1 MDPPSQ
7 ANGESATIPDENEE
21 EAYLLLDKVIPP
33 VHLKESAGDR
43 FCCIYRIPHTL
54 KQVNDKAYAPK
65 IVSIG
70 PYHHSSDKQHLKMI
84 EEHKKRY
91 LEMFVSKTKENGV
104 YLIHLV
110 DLVSGLEQKIRD
122 SYSENLEFSQ
132 QKLIKVM
139 LLDGCFILM
148 LFLVVSQ
155 KIEYTNLK
163 DPIFKLR
170 WILPTLRSDLLL
182 LENQVPLFLLKVLL
196 ETSKLAPSTS
206 LNMLAF
212 KFFDYSIKKPEGF
225 WEKHNNLRA
234 KHLLDLIR
242 KTFIPA
248 PPPSTTPRQC
258 CINIF
263 NGPREYSRTETSK
276 NICLGKISCSKEIT
290 GAQTSSPPPPPRRP
304 FLGLIVSAR
313 KLRLRGIKFMRKENV
328 ETPLDIS
335 FKSGLV
341 EIPLLVF
348 DDFISNLLIN
358 CVAFEQFNMS
368 CSTEITSFVIFMGC
382 LINTEDD
389 ATFLIE
395 KGILENY
402 FGTGEEVSLFFK
414 NIGKDISFSI
424 SKSFLSNVFEGVNEY
439 TSQGYHVHWAGF
451 KYTHFNT
458 PWTFL
463 SSCAALVLLLLTI
476 FQAFFAAYAYFRP
489 PKNN

>member
-21 EAYLLLDKVIPP
+21 EAYLLLDKVIPA

-43 FCCIYRIPHTL
+43 SCCIYRIPHTL
-54 KQVNDKAYAPK
+54 ERVNDKAYAPK

-91 LEMFVSKTKENGV
+91 LEIFVSKTKDNGV
-104 YLIHLV
+104 NLCHLV
-110 DLVSGLEQKIRD
+110 DVVSGLEQKIRD
-122 SYSENLEFSQ
+122 SYSENLEFSR

-139 LLDGCFILM
+139 ILD
-148 LFLVVSQ
+148 
-155 KIEYTNLK
+155 
-163 DPIFKLR
+163 
-170 WILPTLRSDLLL
+170 
-182 LENQVPLFLLKVLL
+182 
-196 ETSKLAPSTS
+196 
-206 LNMLAF
+206 
-212 KFFDYSIKKPEGF
+212 EGL
-225 WEKHNNLRA
+225 WKKHNNLRA

-242 KTFIPA
+242 KTFKPV
-248 PPPSTTPRQC
+248 PPPPTIPRQC

-263 NGPREYSRTETSK
+263 SGPMEHSRTETSK
-276 NICLGKISCSKEIT
+276 NTCLGKISCSKEIT
-290 GAQTSSPPPPPRRP
+290 EAQTSSPPPPPPRP

-313 KLRLRGIKFMRKENV
+313 KLRLRGIKFKRKENV

-335 FKSGLV
+335 FKSGFLEV
-341 EIPLLVF
+341 PLLVF

-368 CSTEITSFVIFMGC
+368 CSTEITSYVTFMGC
-382 LINTEDD
+382 LINTEED

-402 FGTGEEVSLFFK
+402 FGTGEQVSLFFK

-439 TSQGYHVHWAGF
+439 TSQGYHVQWAGF

-463 SSCAALVLLLLTI
+463 SSCAALMLLLLTI

-489 PKNN
+489 PKNS

>member
-1 MDPPSQ
+1 
-7 ANGESATIPDENEE
+7 
-21 EAYLLLDKVIPP
+21 
-33 VHLKESAGDR
+33 
-43 FCCIYRIPHTL
+43 
-54 KQVNDKAYAPK
+54 
-65 IVSIG
+65 
-70 PYHHSSDKQHLKMI
+70 MI

-91 LEMFVSKTKENGV
+91 LEMFVSKTKEN
-104 YLIHLV
+104 
-110 DLVSGLEQKIRD
+110 
-122 SYSENLEFSQ
+122 
-132 QKLIKVM
+132 
-139 LLDGCFILM
+139 
-148 LFLVVSQ
+148 VVSQ